1 MTNEQHAD
9 NMTLAPGVVDT
20 IISLTASE
28 QEGVAS
34 IGTPAGGFLA
44 RIINR
49 PTTSG
54 IQTRYDDN
62 GKIEVV
68 LHVVVE
74 YGQVLPELADK
85 LRQAIADALL
95 VQVGVEVASID
106 VFVDGIQFG
115 EN

>member
-1 MTNEQHAD
+1 MTNEQHMD

-20 IISLTASE
+20 IISIAASE
-28 QEGVAS
+28 QDGVAS

-44 RIINR
+44 RIVNR

-54 IQTRYDDN
+54 IQTRYDAD
-62 GKIEVV
+62 GRIEIV

-74 YGQVLPELADK
+74 YGHVLPELADN
-85 LRQAIADALL
+85 LRQAVADALL
-95 VQVGVEVASID
+95 VQAGVEVASID
-106 VFVDGIQFG
+106 VFIDGIQFG

>member
-1 MTNEQHAD
+1 MTNEQHMD

-20 IISLTASE
+20 IISIAASE
-28 QEGVAS
+28 QDGVAS

-44 RIINR
+44 RIVNR

-54 IQTRYDDN
+54 IQTRYDAD
-62 GKIEVV
+62 GRIEIV

-74 YGQVLPELADK
+74 YGHVLPELAGN
-85 LRQAIADALL
+85 LRQAVADALL
-95 VQVGVEVASID
+95 VQAGVEVASID
-106 VFVDGIQFG
+106 VFIDGIQFG

>member
-1 MTNEQHAD
+1 MTNEQHMD

-20 IISLTASE
+20 IISIAASE
-28 QEGVAS
+28 QDGVAS

-44 RIINR
+44 RIVNR

-54 IQTRYDDN
+54 IQTRYDAD
-62 GKIEVV
+62 GRIEIV

-74 YGQVLPELADK
+74 YGHVLPELDDN
-85 LRQAIADALL
+85 LRQAVADALL
-95 VQVGVEVASID
+95 VQAGVEVASID
-106 VFVDGIQFG
+106 VFIDGIQFG

>member
-1 MTNEQHAD
+1 MTDAQHAD

-28 QEGVAS
+28 LDGIAS

-44 RIINR
+44 RIVNR

-54 IQTRYDDN
+54 IQTRFDDD
-62 GKIEVV
+62 GKLEIV

-74 YGQVLPELADK
+74 YGYVLPELADK

-95 VQVGVEVASID
+95 VQIGVEVASID
-106 VFVDGIQFG
+106 VYIDGMQFG